1 MKSTIVGVD
10 LAKDVIQVC
19 VFRNKK
25 LRSNTEM
32 ISSEFIDWMANS
44 NPVTVVF
51 EACGTSNFW
60 KQKAVSLGHDAR
72 LISAKL
78 VAVVRQNQKTDRND
92 ALAIVQAALLPDV
105 CFIAGKSIEQQ
116 QLQSIMRM
124 RELCVKQRTAMV
136 NQLTA
141 LLRELN
147 IKVSTRTGGLRSA
160 IEATLEDAEN
170 GVSFEF
176 RRAINTAWDQYLSIA
191 VSVHT
196 YDDCLEKAIETH
208 PDCKKLLKLEG
219 VGILNAIN
227 LYISLGCAELGVFS
241 KGADASA
248 CIGLTPIQHTSG
260 GSVKLGSIGRG
271 VKNSLLRRQL
281 ISGAMSAVNQITKR
295 EARTKKEQWIQALV
309 KRRGKKC
316 TAVALANKTVRTAN
330 SMLTQNTE
338 YRAELIS
345 A

>member
-1 MKSTIVGVD
+1 
-10 LAKDVIQVC
+10 
-19 VFRNKK
+19 
-25 LRSNTEM
+25 M

-92 ALAIVQAALLPDV
+92 AMAIVQAALLPDV

-147 IKVSTRTGGLRSA
+147 IKVSTRTGGLKSV

-176 RRAINTAWDQYLSIA
+176 RRAINTAWDQYLSMRCQF
-191 VSVHT
+191 T
-196 YDDCLEKAIETH
+196 L
-208 PDCKKLLKLEG
+208 
-219 VGILNAIN
+219 
-227 LYISLGCAELGVFS
+227 
-241 KGADASA
+241 
-248 CIGLTPIQHTSG
+248 
-260 GSVKLGSIGRG
+260 
-271 VKNSLLRRQL
+271 
-281 ISGAMSAVNQITKR
+281 MM
-295 EARTKKEQWIQALV
+295 
-309 KRRGKKC
+309 
-316 TAVALANKTVRTAN
+316 TA
-330 SMLTQNTE
+330 
-338 YRAELIS
+338 
-345 A
+345 